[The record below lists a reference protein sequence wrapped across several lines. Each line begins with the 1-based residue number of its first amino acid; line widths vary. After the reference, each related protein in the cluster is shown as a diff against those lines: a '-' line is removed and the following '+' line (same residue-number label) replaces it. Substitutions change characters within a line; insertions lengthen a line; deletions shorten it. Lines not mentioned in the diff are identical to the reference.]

1 MKKKRAIL
9 STGGISVSNY
19 TRGPIRAAA
28 SGAEAHVVAK
38 KDLEKLEKHYG
49 LTGNIIIESDPLWNG
64 GTDPIFD

>member
-1 MKKKRAIL
+1 M
-9 STGGISVSNY
+9 SNY